1 MHLMNSVLWHVEFSV
16 NRAIFISI
24 DATIIITFAAIALCV
39 KTLELRCISSY

>member
-24 DATIIITFAAIALCV
+24 DATIITFAAIALCV